1 MYTKNFVI
9 NILLIDDNLINR
21 EERRFTTKFS

>member
-1 MYTKNFVI
+1 MFTKNFVI